1 MAHISRRLKAA
12 ERSGRAG
19 FPDFETK
26 TMTTGKYAKSLL
38 VSSEVIQ
45 QTSDV
50 DDIPDKPTNQPQKV
64 SSPAPSHHI
73 RKCHQNSSHQLE
85 LDNFGQDVF
94 SSGRCHFFLSTIWNI
109 CYLQICLECFA
120 QKLQALVNHCNVL
133 HRVSPLMSLS
143 CLCVHTDLSGL
154 LYLDRSD
161 VMHRVEHLHHVQ
173 SGRLSHYDTGD
184 GLSVFTRST
193 GCTKNILI
201 HNYNWYSIL
210 IYNIECCR
218 IKLSHGHDLEALDP
232 T

>member
-1 MAHISRRLKAA
+1 MIEHDPLLRLWYERRPAKLTLQKCVQCQINLKQKDTNSWFHNGTYLTEIKGCRNAGRE
-12 ERSGRAG
+12 ERLRAG

-94 SSGRCHFFLSTIWNI
+94 SSGQCHFFYQQFAIYVI
-109 CYLQICLECFA
+109 CKYVSSVLLKTASSCQSLQCITSS
-120 QKLQALVNHCNVL
+120 QSPY
-133 HRVSPLMSLS
+133 VSELPV
-143 CLCVHTDLSGL
+143 C
-154 LYLDRSD
+154 
-161 VMHRVEHLHHVQ
+161 
-173 SGRLSHYDTGD
+173 
-184 GLSVFTRST
+184 
-193 GCTKNILI
+193 
-201 HNYNWYSIL
+201 
-210 IYNIECCR
+210 
-218 IKLSHGHDLEALDP
+218 SHGSKWSVVSVI
-232 T
+232 

>member
-1 MAHISRRLKAA
+1 MSLYLLRLWYQTRPAKLTLQKCVQCQINLKQKDTNSWFHNSTYLTEIKGCKNAGRE
-12 ERSGRAG
+12 ERLRAG

-94 SSGRCHFFLSTIWNI
+94 SSGRCHCFLSTI
-109 CYLQICLECFA
+109 
-120 QKLQALVNHCNVL
+120 
-133 HRVSPLMSLS
+133 
-143 CLCVHTDLSGL
+143 
-154 LYLDRSD
+154 
-161 VMHRVEHLHHVQ
+161 
-173 SGRLSHYDTGD
+173 
-184 GLSVFTRST
+184 
-193 GCTKNILI
+193 
-201 HNYNWYSIL
+201 
-210 IYNIECCR
+210 
-218 IKLSHGHDLEALDP
+218 
-232 T
+232 

>member
-12 ERSGRAG
+12 EMPEGRAG

-94 SSGRCHFFLSTIWNI
+94 SSGRCHFFYQQFAIYVIGKYVSSVLLKNCKLLSII
-109 CYLQICLECFA
+109 AMYYIESVPLCL
-120 QKLQALVNHCNVL
+120 
-133 HRVSPLMSLS
+133 
-143 CLCVHTDLSGL
+143 
-154 LYLDRSD
+154 
-161 VMHRVEHLHHVQ
+161 
-173 SGRLSHYDTGD
+173 
-184 GLSVFTRST
+184 
-193 GCTKNILI
+193 
-201 HNYNWYSIL
+201 
-210 IYNIECCR
+210 
-218 IKLSHGHDLEALDP
+218 
-232 T
+232 

>member
-94 SSGRCHFFLSTIWNI
+94 SSGRCHFFFYQQFAIYVICKYVSSVLLKNCKLLSII
-109 CYLQICLECFA
+109 AMYYIESVPLCL
-120 QKLQALVNHCNVL
+120 
-133 HRVSPLMSLS
+133 
-143 CLCVHTDLSGL
+143 
-154 LYLDRSD
+154 
-161 VMHRVEHLHHVQ
+161 
-173 SGRLSHYDTGD
+173 
-184 GLSVFTRST
+184 
-193 GCTKNILI
+193 
-201 HNYNWYSIL
+201 
-210 IYNIECCR
+210 
-218 IKLSHGHDLEALDP
+218 
-232 T
+232 

>member
-12 ERSGRAG
+12 EMPEERSGRAG

-64 SSPAPSHHI
+64 SSPAPNHHI
-73 RKCHQNSSHQLE
+73 RKCHQNTSHQLE

-94 SSGRCHFFLSTIWNI
+94 SSGRCHFFINN
-109 CYLQICLECFA
+109 LQYMLFA
-120 QKLQALVNHCNVL
+120 NMSRVFCSKTASSCQSLQWI

-154 LYLDRSD
+154 
-161 VMHRVEHLHHVQ
+161 
-173 SGRLSHYDTGD
+173 
-184 GLSVFTRST
+184 
-193 GCTKNILI
+193 
-201 HNYNWYSIL
+201 
-210 IYNIECCR
+210 
-218 IKLSHGHDLEALDP
+218 
-232 T
+232 

>member
-1 MAHISRRLKAA
+1 
-12 ERSGRAG
+12 
-19 FPDFETK
+19 
-26 TMTTGKYAKSLL
+26 MTTGKYAKSLL

-94 SSGRCHFFLSTIWNI
+94 SSGRCHFFINN
-109 CYLQICLECFA
+109 LQYMLFA
-120 QKLQALVNHCNVL
+120 NMSRVFCSKTASSCQSLQWI

-154 LYLDRSD
+154 LYLDRSN
-161 VMHRVEHLHHVQ
+161 VMHRIEHLHHVQ
-173 SGRLSHYDTGD
+173 SGRLSHYDTRD
-184 GLSVFTRST
+184 GLSVFTPST
-193 GCTKNILI
+193 GCPKKVTFRMLLKPKNPDQYWVLQDQIIPWTWLGSAWSELVLVR
-201 HNYNWYSIL
+201 N
-210 IYNIECCR
+210 E
-218 IKLSHGHDLEALDP
+218 
-232 T
+232 

>member
-73 RKCHQNSSHQLE
+73 RKCHQNSSHQFE

-94 SSGRCHFFLSTIWNI
+94 SSGQCHFFYQQFAK
-109 CYLQICLECFA
+109 CYLQICLGCFA
-120 QKLQALVNHCNVL
+120 QKLQALVNHGNIL
-133 HRVSPLMSLS
+133 RVICIESVP
-143 CLCVHTDLSGL
+143 
-154 LYLDRSD
+154 LYL
-161 VMHRVEHLHHVQ
+161 
-173 SGRLSHYDTGD
+173 
-184 GLSVFTRST
+184 
-193 GCTKNILI
+193 
-201 HNYNWYSIL
+201 
-210 IYNIECCR
+210 
-218 IKLSHGHDLEALDP
+218 
-232 T
+232 

>member
-26 TMTTGKYAKSLL
+26 TMTTAKYAKSLL

-94 SSGRCHFFLSTIWNI
+94 SSGRCHFFYQQFAIYVI
-109 CYLQICLECFA
+109 CKYVSSVLLKTASSCQSLQCITSS
-120 QKLQALVNHCNVL
+120 QSPY
-133 HRVSPLMSLS
+133 VSELPV
-143 CLCVHTDLSGL
+143 C
-154 LYLDRSD
+154 
-161 VMHRVEHLHHVQ
+161 
-173 SGRLSHYDTGD
+173 
-184 GLSVFTRST
+184 
-193 GCTKNILI
+193 
-201 HNYNWYSIL
+201 
-210 IYNIECCR
+210 
-218 IKLSHGHDLEALDP
+218 SHGSKWSVVS
-232 T
+232 

>member
-1 MAHISRRLKAA
+1 MIEHEPLLRLWYQRRPAKLTLQKCVQCKINLNKRTLTVGSTMAHISRRLKAA
-12 ERSGRAG
+12 EMPEGRAG

-94 SSGRCHFFLSTIWNI
+94 SSGRCHFFINN
-109 CYLQICLECFA
+109 LQYMLFA
-120 QKLQALVNHCNVL
+120 NMSRVFCSKLQALVNH
-133 HRVSPLMSLS
+133 
-143 CLCVHTDLSGL
+143 
-154 LYLDRSD
+154 Y
-161 VMHRVEHLHHVQ
+161 
-173 SGRLSHYDTGD
+173 
-184 GLSVFTRST
+184 SV
-193 GCTKNILI
+193 
-201 HNYNWYSIL
+201 
-210 IYNIECCR
+210 
-218 IKLSHGHDLEALDP
+218 
-232 T
+232 